1 MFSMAS
7 RPHCV
12 ALRADDERDPA
23 KGAARNIFVGR
34 ESSCRRQTSL
44 LQDAIVT
51 HRAKPVME

>member
-1 MFSMAS
+1 MAS

-12 ALRADDERDPA
+12 ALRADDERDQA
-23 KGAARNIFVGR
+23 KDAARNIFVRR

-44 LQDAIVT
+44 LQDAMMA